1 MKKQEYNLEE
11 DFRSKLNEREIEPSA
26 AAWDRL
32 DAMLSVA
39 EEKNPVFRINW
50 MYVAAAFVGFLLMAT
65 VFFRQSHK
73 TQQAPAGIAIE
84 NTVPKAAAQ
93 SPANQIEEAAPVEN
107 FDEQQVAQSVPVK
120 TQKPSSKAVQ
130 LPIKS
135 SDRQMLAQNQPSP
148 VVEKQ
153 DPNQKM
159 LSPQPQMAN
168 ANELLADAEL
178 PKGPHLAVQKVN
190 VDAASLLS
198 QVDNELDLSFREKM
212 LKTVSKNY
220 KSVKV
225 ALANRNYDPK

>member
-11 DFRSKLNEREIEPSA
+11 NFRTKLNEREIEPSP

-39 EEKNPVFRINW
+39 EEKKPVFRINW

-84 NTVPKAAAQ
+84 NTVPKGAAQ
-93 SPANQIEEAAPVEN
+93 LPADKIEEAAPIQN
-107 FDEQQVAQSVPVK
+107 FDEQQVAQSVPK

-130 LPIKS
+130 LPIKN
-135 SDRQMLAQNQPSP
+135 SDRELVAQNQPAP
-148 VVEKQ
+148 VAEKQ
-153 DPNQKM
+153 NSNEKLISQE
-159 LSPQPQMAN
+159 PQIAN
-168 ANELLADAEL
+168 ADEMLAVAEQSQRPL
-178 PKGPHLAVQKVN
+178 LAVQKVN

-198 QVDNELDLSFREKM
+198 QVDNELELSFREKV
-212 LKTVSKNY
+212 LKSVSKNY
-220 KSVKV
+220 KTVKV